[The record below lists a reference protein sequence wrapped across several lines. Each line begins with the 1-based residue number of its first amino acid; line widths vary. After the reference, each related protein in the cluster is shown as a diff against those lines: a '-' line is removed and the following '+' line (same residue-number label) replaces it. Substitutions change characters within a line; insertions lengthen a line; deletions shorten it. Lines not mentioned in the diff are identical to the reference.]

1 MTEHCDSGWVEKRH
15 RCFSKLNLMDGEKM
29 CVMSIQGGTWVSPS
43 RLLLYTDS
51 KYDTYDEP
59 KLGGEL

>member
-1 MTEHCDSGWVEKRH
+1 
-15 RCFSKLNLMDGEKM
+15 MDGEKM